1 MAMNLIEGLI
11 NELIPT
17 TGFHLKNIHTGEVFE
32 GSICLAKSLTK
43 EDFIEITEEEYQA
56 IINSGEEF
64 SDDEEITGEE
74 FMAMVEGVL

>member
-17 TGFHLKNIHTGEVFE
+17 TGFHLKNIHTDEVFE

-43 EDFIEITEEEYQA
+43 EDFVEITEEEYQA
-56 IINSGEEF
+56 IINSSEEF

-74 FMAMVEGVL
+74 FMAMVEEVL